1 LRDRTAVLRRG
12 TTTPEEQAL
21 SCAHPHPAKGTFVR
35 RTRATALA
43 VLALLNVFTLA
54 AGLAV
59 AHMLPPRLARLH
71 IPVAAARPVVNATP
85 VLAPAGTHST
95 EEQATASPTAS
106 GLAAMLGA
114 ALPPGTTGAGVG
126 VEVADAR
133 TGQVLYSANAGTPAT
148 PASTT
153 KVVTA
158 VAALAALGP
167 DARFTTTV
175 RQVGDTV
182 VLVGGGDPT
191 LAVNEYPSSDY
202 PRPATLAQLAA
213 GTARALKAQG
223 DHSVRL
229 GYDTALF
236 SGPDI
241 APGWTDSDI
250 STGNVTSIV
259 ALEADQGRLT
269 PGGALEDGDDAVNFR
284 PRAADPVGMTV
295 AAFAA
300 LLARDGITVTGTPEE
315 TGDRRLA
322 SAPVLASVSSPP
334 LIAVAEQ
341 MLQESNNVIAE
352 NLARHVAIAL
362 GMPATFSGAADA
374 DLAELRRAGVTT
386 PISLVD
392 GSGLSPDDA
401 IAPQTL
407 VRVLSLAVS
416 TPRLRGAVTG
426 LPVAGFSGTLS
437 AGNSDFGGIGGIADG
452 TARGVVRAKTGN
464 LATVASLAGLV
475 YDRSGDLLLF
485 AIMAPQVPGADQLQQ
500 AADALDAAAAGLAT
514 CGCS

>member
-1 LRDRTAVLRRG
+1 
-12 TTTPEEQAL
+12 
-21 SCAHPHPAKGTFVR
+21 VR
-35 RTRATALA
+35 RTRTTALA
-43 VLALLNVFTLA
+43 TLALLNVFTLA

-71 IPVAAARPVVNATP
+71 IPVTAAHAVVNATP
-85 VLAPAGTHST
+85 VLAPVGAHATDAR
-95 EEQATASPTAS
+95 ATAPPTAS

-114 ALPPGTTGAGVG
+114 ALPPAATGSGVG
-126 VEVADAR
+126 IEVADAG
-133 TGQVLYSANAGTPAT
+133 TGQVLYSANAGIPAT

-213 GTARALKAQG
+213 GTARALKARG
-223 DHSVRL
+223 NRSVRL

-236 SGPDI
+236 SGPDM
-241 APGWTDSDI
+241 AQGWTDSLI
-250 STGNVTSIV
+250 STGNVTPIV
-259 ALEADQGRLT
+259 SLEADQGRLT
-269 PGGALEDGDDAVNFR
+269 PGGALEDSDDAVNFR
-284 PRAADPVGMTV
+284 PRTEDPAGLTV

-300 LLARDGITVTGTPEE
+300 LLAKDGITVTGTPAE
-315 TGDRRLA
+315 TAAPA

-334 LIAVAEQ
+334 LAAMADQ

-362 GMPATFSGAADA
+362 GLPATFAGAAGA
-374 DLAELRRAGVTT
+374 NLAELRRLGITT

-392 GSGLSPDDA
+392 GSGLSPRDA
-401 IAPQTL
+401 IAPETL
-407 VRVLSLAVS
+407 IRVLSLAVG
-416 TPRLRGAVTG
+416 TPKLRGALTG

-437 AGNSDFGGIGGIADG
+437 AGGSVFGGIGGP
-452 TARGVVRAKTGN
+452 ARGVVRAKTGN

-485 AIMAPQVPGADQLQQ
+485 AIMAPRVPSADQLQQ
-500 AADALDAAAAGLAT
+500 AADALYVPDTVELAH
-514 CGCS
+514 G

>member
-1 LRDRTAVLRRG
+1 M
-12 TTTPEEQAL
+12 
-21 SCAHPHPAKGTFVR
+21 FVR
-35 RTRATALA
+35 RTRTTALA
-43 VLALLNVFTLA
+43 ALVLLNVFTLA
-54 AGLAV
+54 AGLVV

-71 IPVAAARPVVNATP
+71 VPVAATRAVVNATP
-85 VLAPAGTHST
+85 VLAPVGTL
-95 EEQATASPTAS
+95 ATRVQGGVPTAS

-114 ALPPGTTGAGVG
+114 ALPAAATGPGVG
-126 VEVADAR
+126 IEVAAAG
-133 TGQVLYSANAGTPAT
+133 TGQVLYTASGSTLAT

-175 RQVGDTV
+175 RQVGGTV
-182 VLVGGGDPT
+182 VLAGGGDPT

-223 DHSVRL
+223 RHSVRL

-236 SGPDI
+236 SGPDM
-241 APGWTDSDI
+241 AQGWTDGLI
-250 STGNVTSIV
+250 STGNVTPIV

-269 PGGALEDGDDAVNFR
+269 PGGALEDNDDPVNFR
-284 PRAADPVGMTV
+284 PRTTDPVGMTV

-300 LLARDGITVTGTPEE
+300 LLAHDGITVTGPVAE
-315 TGDRRLA
+315 TAAPA

-334 LIAVAEQ
+334 LVAIAEQ

-362 GMPATFSGAADA
+362 GLPATFGGAAGA
-374 DLAELRRAGVTT
+374 DQAELRRLGITT

-392 GSGLSPDDA
+392 GSGLSPADA
-401 IAPQTL
+401 IAPETL
-407 VRVLSLAVS
+407 IRVLRLAAS
-416 TPRLRGAVTG
+416 TPKLRGAITG

-437 AGNSDFGGIGGIADG
+437 AGGSAFGGIGGTAGG

-464 LATVASLAGLV
+464 LATVATLAGLV

-485 AIMAPQVPGADQLQQ
+485 AIMAPQVPSADQLQQ
-500 AADALDAAAAGLAT
+500 AADAIDAAAAGLAT

>member
-1 LRDRTAVLRRG
+1 MRRPRT
-12 TTTPEEQAL
+12 
-21 SCAHPHPAKGTFVR
+21 
-35 RTRATALA
+35 TALA

-54 AGLAV
+54 AGLTV
-59 AHMLPPRLARLH
+59 AHMLPPRLARLRV
-71 IPVAAARPVVNATP
+71 PVAGVRPVVNTTP
-85 VLAPAGTHST
+85 VLAPAGAHST
-95 EEQATASPTAS
+95 DEQATASPSAR

-114 ALPPGTTGAGVG
+114 ALPRAVTGDGVG
-126 VEVADAR
+126 IEVADAGS
-133 TGQVLYSANAGTPAT
+133 GQVLYGANAGTPAT

-175 RQVGDTV
+175 RQVGGTV

-202 PRPATLAQLAA
+202 PRPAALAQLAA
-213 GTARALKAQG
+213 ATARALKAQG
-223 DHSVRL
+223 NHSVRL

-236 SGPDI
+236 SGPDM
-241 APGWTDSDI
+241 AQGWTDSLI
-250 STGNVTSIV
+250 STGNVTPIT

-269 PGGALEDGDDAVNFR
+269 PGGALEDDDDGVNFR
-284 PRAADPVGMTV
+284 PRTTDPAGMTV

-300 LLARDGITVTGTPEE
+300 QLTRDGITVTGSPAQTQ
-315 TGDRRLA
+315 DHRFA

-334 LIAVAEQ
+334 LAALAEQ

-352 NLARHVAIAL
+352 DLARHVAIAL
-362 GMPATFSGAADA
+362 GRPATFTGAAAGDV
-374 DLAELRRAGVTT
+374 AELRRLGITT
-386 PISLVD
+386 PIALVD
-392 GSGLSPDDA
+392 GSGLSPQDA

-407 VRVLSLAVS
+407 VQVLAAAAR
-416 TPRLRGAVTG
+416 TPGLRGAVTG
-426 LPVAGFSGTLS
+426 LPVAGFSGTLLPGGS
-437 AGNSDFGGIGGIADG
+437 VFGGIGG

-485 AIMAPQVPGADQLQQ
+485 AIIAPRVPGADRLPQ
-500 AADALDAAAAGLAT
+500 AANALDAAAAGLAT

>member
-1 LRDRTAVLRRG
+1 M
-12 TTTPEEQAL
+12 
-21 SCAHPHPAKGTFVR
+21 R
-35 RTRATALA
+35 RTRTTALA
-43 VLALLNVFTLA
+43 TLALLNVFTLA

-71 IPVAAARPVVNATP
+71 IPVTAAHAVVNATP
-85 VLAPAGTHST
+85 VLAPVGAHST
-95 EEQATASPTAS
+95 DARATASPTAS
-106 GLAAMLGA
+106 GLAAMLGP
-114 ALPPGTTGAGVG
+114 ALPPAATGSGVG
-126 VEVADAR
+126 IEVADAG
-133 TGQVLYSANAGTPAT
+133 TGRVLYSANAGIPAT

-158 VAALAALGP
+158 VAALTALGP

-213 GTARALKAQG
+213 GTARALKARG
-223 DHSVRL
+223 NRSVRL

-236 SGPDI
+236 SGPGM
-241 APGWTDSDI
+241 AQGWTDSLI
-250 STGNVTSIV
+250 STGNVTPIV

-269 PGGALEDGDDAVNFR
+269 PGGALEDSDDPVNFR
-284 PRAADPVGMTV
+284 PRTADPAGLTA

-300 LLARDGITVTGTPEE
+300 LLAKDGITVTGTPEE
-315 TGDRRLA
+315 TA
-322 SAPVLASVSSPP
+322 APSSAPVLASVSSPP
-334 LIAVAEQ
+334 LAAIADQ

-362 GMPATFSGAADA
+362 GLPATFAGGAGAG
-374 DLAELRRAGVTT
+374 LAELRRLGITT

-392 GSGLSPDDA
+392 GSGLSPQDA
-401 IAPQTL
+401 IAPETL
-407 VRVLSLAVS
+407 VRVLSLAVG
-416 TPRLRGAVTG
+416 TPRLRGALTG

-437 AGNSDFGGIGGIADG
+437 AGGSVFGGIGGP
-452 TARGVVRAKTGN
+452 ARGVVRAKTGN

-485 AIMAPQVPGADQLQQ
+485 AIMAPRVPSADQLQQ
-500 AADALDAAAAGLAT
+500 AADALDSAAAGLAT

>member
-1 LRDRTAVLRRG
+1 M
-12 TTTPEEQAL
+12 
-21 SCAHPHPAKGTFVR
+21 FVR

-43 VLALLNVFTLA
+43 ALALLNVFTLA
-54 AGLAV
+54 AGLVV
-59 AHMLPPRLARLH
+59 ARMLPPRLARLH
-71 IPVAAARPVVNATP
+71 VPVAATRAVVNATP
-85 VLAPAGTHST
+85 VLARVGTL
-95 EEQATASPTAS
+95 ATRVQGTAPTAS

-114 ALPPGTTGAGVG
+114 ALPAGATGPGVG
-126 VEVADAR
+126 IEVADAG
-133 TGQVLYSANAGTPAT
+133 TGQVLYSASAGALAT

-158 VAALAALGP
+158 VAALDALGP

-223 DHSVRL
+223 HRSVRL

-236 SGPDI
+236 SGPDM
-241 APGWTDSDI
+241 AQGWTDSLI
-250 STGNVTSIV
+250 STGNVTPVV

-269 PGGALEDGDDAVNFR
+269 LSGALEDSDDPVNFR
-284 PRAADPVGMTV
+284 PRTTDPVGMTV
-295 AAFAA
+295 AAFTG
-300 LLARDGITVTGTPEE
+300 LLAHDGITVAGAPAE
-315 TGDRRLA
+315 TAASA

-334 LIAVAEQ
+334 LVEIAEQ
-341 MLQESNNVIAE
+341 MLQESNNLIAE

-362 GMPATFSGAADA
+362 GMPATFTGGARAE
-374 DLAELRRAGVTT
+374 LTELRRLGVTT
-386 PISLVD
+386 PLSLVD
-392 GSGLSPDDA
+392 GSGLSPSDA

-407 VRVLSLAVS
+407 IRVLRLAAG
-416 TPRLRGAVTG
+416 TPKLRGAITG

-437 AGNSDFGGIGGIADG
+437 AGGSVFGGIGGIASG

-464 LATVASLAGLV
+464 LATVATLAGLV
-475 YDRSGDLLLF
+475 YDRSGDLLIF
-485 AIMAPQVPGADQLQQ
+485 AIMAPQVPSADQLQQ
-500 AADALDAAAAGLAT
+500 AADAIDTAAAGLAR

>member
-1 LRDRTAVLRRG
+1 M
-12 TTTPEEQAL
+12 
-21 SCAHPHPAKGTFVR
+21 FVR
-35 RTRATALA
+35 RTRTTALA

-59 AHMLPPRLARLH
+59 AYMLPPRLARLR
-71 IPVAAARPVVNATP
+71 IPVAAGRPVVNATP
-85 VLAPAGTHST
+85 VLAPVAAHPPD
-95 EEQATASPTAS
+95 EQATPPPAAR

-114 ALPPGTTGAGVG
+114 ALPPAATGSGVG
-126 VEVADAR
+126 IEVADAGN
-133 TGQVLYSANAGTPAT
+133 GQVLYSANGGTPVT

-213 GTARALKAQG
+213 ATARALKAQG
-223 DHSVRL
+223 NHSVRL

-236 SGPDI
+236 SGPDM
-241 APGWTDSDI
+241 AQGWTGSLI
-250 STGNVTSIV
+250 STGNVTPVV

-269 PGGALEDGDDAVNFR
+269 PGGALEDNDDAVNFR
-284 PRAADPVGMTV
+284 PRTADPVGLTV

-300 LLARDGITVTGTPEE
+300 LLAHDGITVTGAPAE
-315 TGDRRLA
+315 TSA
-322 SAPVLASVSSPP
+322 STSAPVLASVSSPP
-334 LIAVAEQ
+334 LAAMAEQ

-352 NLARHVAIAL
+352 DLARHVAIAL
-362 GMPATFSGAADA
+362 GMPATFTGAAGA
-374 DLAELRRAGVTT
+374 DLAELRRLGITG

-392 GSGLSPDDA
+392 GSGLSPQDA
-401 IAPQTL
+401 IAPHTL
-407 VRVLSLAVS
+407 IRVLSAAAS
-416 TPRLRGAVTG
+416 TPGLRGAVTG
-426 LPVAGFSGTLS
+426 LPVAGFSGTLATGGS
-437 AGNSDFGGIGGIADG
+437 VFGGING

-485 AIMAPQVPGADQLQQ
+485 AIMAPRVPSPDRLQQ

>member
-1 LRDRTAVLRRG
+1 M
-12 TTTPEEQAL
+12 
-21 SCAHPHPAKGTFVR
+21 R
-35 RTRATALA
+35 RTRTTALA
-43 VLALLNVFTLA
+43 ALALLNVFTLA

-71 IPVAAARPVVNATP
+71 VPVAAARPVVNATP
-85 VLAPAGTHST
+85 VLAPVGTLAT
-95 EEQATASPTAS
+95 RVQATASPTAS

-114 ALPPGTTGAGVG
+114 ALPSAATGSGVG
-126 VEVADAR
+126 IEVADAG

-175 RQVGDTV
+175 RQVGGTV

-223 DHSVRL
+223 RHSVRL

-236 SGPDI
+236 SGPDM
-241 APGWTDSDI
+241 AQGWTDSDI
-250 STGNVTSIV
+250 STGNVTPIV

-269 PGGALEDGDDAVNFR
+269 PGGALEDDDDPVNFR
-284 PRAADPVGMTV
+284 PRTTDPVGMTV

-300 LLARDGITVTGTPEE
+300 LLARDGITVTGTPAE
-315 TGDRRLA
+315 TAAPA

-334 LIAVAEQ
+334 LVAIAEQ

-362 GMPATFSGAADA
+362 GMPATFSGAAGA
-374 DLAELRRAGVTT
+374 DMAELRRLGITT

-392 GSGLSPDDA
+392 GSGLSPAGRDSAGDA
-401 IAPQTL
+401 DPRAHARREHAEAARGHHGASRGRLQRHAL
-407 VRVLSLAVS
+407 GRRQ
-416 TPRLRGAVTG
+416 RLRRDRRDRRRDGARG
-426 LPVAGFSGTLS
+426 RAGQDRQPGHGRDARGARVRPFRRPAALR
-437 AGNSDFGGIGGIADG
+437 DHG
-452 TARGVVRAKTGN
+452 TAGAKRG
-464 LATVASLAGLV
+464 
-475 YDRSGDLLLF
+475 
-485 AIMAPQVPGADQLQQ
+485 P
-500 AADALDAAAAGLAT
+500 AAAGRRRDRRGGRRPGHVRVFVSMGT
-514 CGCS
+514 PTTISEHVR

>member
-1 LRDRTAVLRRG
+1 
-12 TTTPEEQAL
+12 
-21 SCAHPHPAKGTFVR
+21 
-35 RTRATALA
+35 
-43 VLALLNVFTLA
+43 
-54 AGLAV
+54 
-59 AHMLPPRLARLH
+59 
-71 IPVAAARPVVNATP
+71 
-85 VLAPAGTHST
+85 
-95 EEQATASPTAS
+95 
-106 GLAAMLGA
+106 MLGA
-114 ALPPGTTGAGVG
+114 ALPRAATGDGVG
-126 VEVADAR
+126 IEVADAGS
-133 TGQVLYSANAGTPAT
+133 GQVLYAANAGTPAT

-175 RQVGDTV
+175 RQVGGTV

-213 GTARALKAQG
+213 ATARALKAQG
-223 DHSVRL
+223 NHSVRL

-236 SGPDI
+236 SGPDM
-241 APGWTDSDI
+241 AQGWTDSLI
-250 STGNVTSIV
+250 STGNVTPIA

-269 PGGALEDGDDAVNFR
+269 PGAALEDDDDAVNFR
-284 PRAADPVGMTV
+284 PRTTDPAGMTV

-300 LLARDGITVTGTPEE
+300 LLARDGITVTGTPAR
-315 TGDRRLA
+315 TPDHRFA

-334 LIAVAEQ
+334 LAALAEQ

-352 NLARHVAIAL
+352 DLARHVAIAL
-362 GMPATFSGAADA
+362 GRPATFAGAAGGDV
-374 DLAELRRAGVTT
+374 AELRRLGITT
-386 PISLVD
+386 PIALVD
-392 GSGLSPDDA
+392 GSGLSPQDA

-407 VRVLSLAVS
+407 VQVLAAAAR
-416 TPRLRGAVTG
+416 TPGLRGAVTG
-426 LPVAGFSGTLS
+426 LPVAGFSGTLLPGGS
-437 AGNSDFGGIGGIADG
+437 VFGGIGGP
-452 TARGVVRAKTGN
+452 ARGVVRAKTGN

-485 AIMAPQVPGADQLQQ
+485 AIIAPRVPGADRLPQ
-500 AADALDAAAAGLAT
+500 AANALDAAAAGLAT

>member
-1 LRDRTAVLRRG
+1 M
-12 TTTPEEQAL
+12 
-21 SCAHPHPAKGTFVR
+21 R
-35 RTRATALA
+35 RTRTTALA
-43 VLALLNVFTLA
+43 TLALLNVFTLA

-71 IPVAAARPVVNATP
+71 IPVTAAHAVVNATP
-85 VLAPAGTHST
+85 VLAPVGAHATDAR
-95 EEQATASPTAS
+95 ATAPPTAS

-114 ALPPGTTGAGVG
+114 ALPPAATGSGVG
-126 VEVADAR
+126 IEVADAG
-133 TGQVLYSANAGTPAT
+133 TGRVLYSANAGIPAT

-158 VAALAALGP
+158 VAALTALGP

-213 GTARALKAQG
+213 GTARALKARG
-223 DHSVRL
+223 NRSVRL

-236 SGPDI
+236 SGPDM
-241 APGWTDSDI
+241 AQGWTDSLI
-250 STGNVTSIV
+250 STGNVTPIV

-269 PGGALEDGDDAVNFR
+269 PGGALEDSDDPVNFR
-284 PRAADPVGMTV
+284 PRTADPAGLTV

-300 LLARDGITVTGTPEE
+300 LLAKDGITVTGPPAE
-315 TGDRRLA
+315 TAAPA

-334 LIAVAEQ
+334 LAAIADQ

-362 GMPATFSGAADA
+362 GLPATFAGAAGGG
-374 DLAELRRAGVTT
+374 LAELRRLGITT

-392 GSGLSPDDA
+392 GSGLSPQDA
-401 IAPQTL
+401 IAPETL
-407 VRVLSLAVS
+407 VRVLSLAVG
-416 TPRLRGAVTG
+416 TPRLRGALTG

-437 AGNSDFGGIGGIADG
+437 AGGSVFGGIGGP
-452 TARGVVRAKTGN
+452 ARGVVRAKTGN

-485 AIMAPQVPGADQLQQ
+485 AIMAPRVPSADQLQQ
-500 AADALDAAAAGLAT
+500 AADALDSAAAGLAT